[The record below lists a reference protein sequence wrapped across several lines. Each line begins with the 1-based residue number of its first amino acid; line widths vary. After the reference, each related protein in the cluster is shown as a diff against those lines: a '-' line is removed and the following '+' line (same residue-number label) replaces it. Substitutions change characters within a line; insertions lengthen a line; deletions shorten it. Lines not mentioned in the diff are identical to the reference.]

1 MPEITDEFILSLFS
15 NEKTKEKAF
24 ELLLKKY
31 QKHIYYNARRI
42 VTIHED
48 ADDVTQNVCIK
59 IWKNLDR
66 FRNESS
72 LKTWISRICVNES
85 LTYTEK
91 KKKMLNLDDDESY
104 TDFLLKTHDD
114 FNTVT
119 PNQIEQF
126 MQEEIAKLPPKQRA
140 VFTMRY
146 YDETPYAEM
155 SKIFD
160 TSESALKASYHFA
173 AEKIKKNI
181 SERLTF

>member
-72 LKTWISRICVNES
+72 LKTWISRICVNEA
-85 LTYTEK
+85 LTYIEK

-104 TDFLLKTHDD
+104 TDFLLKTQELTNDEKRLLLGD
-114 FNTVT
+114 NARRFYGFKDL
-119 PNQIEQF
+119 IE
-126 MQEEIAKLPPKQRA
+126 LPYIKN
-140 VFTMRY
+140 
-146 YDETPYAEM
+146 M
-155 SKIFD
+155 S
-160 TSESALKASYHFA
+160 E
-173 AEKIKKNI
+173 
-181 SERLTF
+181 

>member
-24 ELLLKKY
+24 EMLLKKY
-31 QKHIYYNARRI
+31 QKHIYYSARRI
-42 VTIHED
+42 TTIHED

-59 IWKNLDR
+59 IWKNLDK

-72 LKTWISRICVNES
+72 LKTWISRICINEA
-85 LTYTEK
+85 LTYIEK
-91 KKKMLNLDDDESY
+91 KKRLLNLNDDTY
-104 TDFLLKTHDD
+104 TDFLLVSQADLSTIS
-114 FNTVT
+114 

-126 MQEEIAKLPPKQRA
+126 LQEEIVKLPPKQRA

>member
-42 VTIHED
+42 VTVHED

-85 LTYTEK
+85 LTYIEK

-114 FNTVT
+114 FSTVT

-126 MQEEIAKLPPKQRA
+126 LQEEIAKRGDDK
-140 VFTMRY
+140 VFWENNEIVLRTPIE
-146 YDETPYAEM
+146 ETVMQLFEGHQL
-155 SKIFD
+155 FGV
-160 TSESALKASYHFA
+160 FQ
-173 AEKIKKNI
+173 
-181 SERLTF
+181 

>member
-31 QKHIYYNARRI
+31 QKHIYYSARRI
-42 VTIHED
+42 VNLHDD

-59 IWKNLDR
+59 IWRNLDR

-72 LKTWISRICVNES
+72 LKTWISRICVNEA
-85 LTYTEK
+85 LTFIEK
-91 KKKMLNLDDDESY
+91 KKKLLNLDDDNY
-104 TDFLLKTHDD
+104 TNFLLVSQADTS
-114 FNTVT
+114 TLT
-119 PNQIEQF
+119 PSQIEQF
-126 MQEEIAKLPPKQRA
+126 LQEEILKLPPKQRA

-146 YDETPYAEM
+146 YDETPYSEM

>member
-31 QKHIYYNARRI
+31 QKHIYYSARRI
-42 VTIHED
+42 TTIHED
-48 ADDVTQNVCIK
+48 ADDVVQNVCIK
-59 IWKNLDR
+59 IWKNLDK
-66 FRNESS
+66 FRSESS
-72 LKTWISRICVNES
+72 LKTWITRICVNEA
-85 LTYTEK
+85 LTYIEK
-91 KKKMLNLDDDESY
+91 KKHLLNLDDDNY
-104 TDFLLKTHDD
+104 TDFLLVSQAEV
-114 FNTVT
+114 NTVT
-119 PNQIEQF
+119 ASQIEQF
-126 MQEEIAKLPPKQRA
+126 LQEEIVKLPPKQRA

>member
-15 NEKTKEKAF
+15 NENTREKAF

-31 QKHIYYNARRI
+31 QKHIYYSARRI

-59 IWKNLDR
+59 IWRNLDK

-72 LKTWISRICVNES
+72 LKTWITRICVNEALS
-85 LTYTEK
+85 YLDK
-91 KKKMLNLDDDESY
+91 KKRLVNLDDDSY
-104 TDFLLKTHDD
+104 TDFMSVSHADTS
-114 FNTVT
+114 TIT
-119 PNQIEQF
+119 PSQIEQLL
-126 MQEEIAKLPPKQRA
+126 QEEIAKLPPKQRA

-155 SKIFD
+155 SKIFE

>member
-24 ELLLKKY
+24 EMLLKKY
-31 QKHIYYNARRI
+31 QKHIYYSARRI
-42 VTIHED
+42 TTIHED

-72 LKTWISRICVNES
+72 LKTWISRICINEA
-85 LTYTEK
+85 LTYIEK
-91 KKKMLNLDDDESY
+91 KKRLLNLNDDTY
-104 TDFLLKTHDD
+104 TDFLLVSQADL
-114 FNTVT
+114 NTIS

-126 MQEEIAKLPPKQRA
+126 LQEEIIKLPPKQRA

-155 SKIFD
+155 SKIFN

>member
-15 NEKTKEKAF
+15 NEETKEKAF

-31 QKHIYYNARRI
+31 QKHIYYSARRI
-42 VTIHED
+42 TSIHED
-48 ADDVTQNVCIK
+48 ADDVSQNVCIK
-59 IWKNLDR
+59 IWKNLDK

-72 LKTWISRICVNES
+72 LKTWISRICVNEA
-85 LTYTEK
+85 LTFIEK
-91 KKKMLNLDDDESY
+91 KKKLLNLTDDSY
-104 TDFLLKTHDD
+104 TDFLLSTHAD
-114 FNTVT
+114 TSTLT
-119 PNQIEQF
+119 PNQIEKLL
-126 MQEEIAKLPPKQRA
+126 QEEIIKLPPKQRA

-155 SKIFD
+155 SKIFN

-173 AEKIKKNI
+173 AEKIKKNL